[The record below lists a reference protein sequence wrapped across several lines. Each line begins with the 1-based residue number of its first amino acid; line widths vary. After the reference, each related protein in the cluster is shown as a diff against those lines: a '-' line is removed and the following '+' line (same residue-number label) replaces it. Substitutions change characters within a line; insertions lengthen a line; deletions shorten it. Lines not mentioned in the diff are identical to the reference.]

1 MKQQSF
7 RTGFYTIGI
16 AALFLVGFLLLVLFG
31 ARSYQNT
38 VEMQTRNNDTR
49 ALLSYVSAR
58 VRAGDSA
65 GAIRIAN
72 STYGDLLTIADTDGY
87 ETRIYLYDGA
97 LVEEYAAA
105 DAPLAP
111 ETAQAIGSA
120 HHFSVRTA
128 ENQRLFV
135 TTDAG
140 TVCMHLRSEGGV
152 S

>member
-38 VEMQTRNNDTR
+38 VEVQTCNNDTR

-58 VRAGDSA
+58 VRAGDSTDAVHIA
-65 GAIRIAN
+65 GSA
-72 STYGDLLTIADTDGY
+72 YGDLLTIADTDGY

-97 LVEEYAAA
+97 LMEEYAAA

-111 ETAQAIGSA
+111 ETAQTIGSTRT
-120 HHFSVRTA
+120 FSITEEGA
-128 ENQRLFV
+128 RLLV

-140 TVCMHLRSEGGV
+140 TVCIRLRSEGGL